1 MRISMNRELE
11 NLETHIP
18 FLGTVG
24 SISPYIGLFG
34 TVWGIMHAF
43 IALGGGEAGNV
54 ADGCTGYRRST
65 DRDRNRSV
73 RRNSGGNGVQ
83 PSEPA
88 REQTGTELRQLY
100 GRVHRDSASS
110 GVYQHREQQGVNHGQ
125 IAWTRS
131 SRAQVRNQYR
141 SVTGR
146 AAGAAAD
153 LYGDSAHHHQS
164 VEVDLPDATESQAVS
179 TNDDPPVIIEVS
191 GVGQYSVV
199 VEKDRMDQLP
209 PEQVIAEAQR
219 RLESNPKTV
228 FLIGGAKDVPYDEI
242 IKALNLLHS
251 AGVKSVGLMTQPI

>member
-1 MRISMNRELE
+1 MARSRGRNRREL
-11 NLETHIP
+11 
-18 FLGTVG
+18 
-24 SISPYIGLFG
+24 
-34 TVWGIMHAF
+34 
-43 IALGGGEAGNV
+43 
-54 ADGCTGYRRST
+54 
-65 DRDRNRSV
+65 
-73 RRNSGGNGVQ
+73 NSEINIV
-83 PSEPA
+83 PLLDVLLVLLLIFMATAPII
-88 REQTGTELRQLY
+88 T
-100 GRVHRDSASS
+100 
-110 GVYQHREQQGVNHGQ
+110 
-125 IAWTRS
+125 
-131 SRAQVRNQYR
+131 
-141 SVTGR
+141 
-146 AAGAAAD
+146 
-153 LYGDSAHHHQS
+153 QS